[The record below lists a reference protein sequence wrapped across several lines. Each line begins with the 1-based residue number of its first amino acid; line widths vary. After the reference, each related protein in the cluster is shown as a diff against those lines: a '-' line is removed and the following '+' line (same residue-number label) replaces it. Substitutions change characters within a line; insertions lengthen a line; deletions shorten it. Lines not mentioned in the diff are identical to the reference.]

1 MRHSNS
7 KNLPYFFNA
16 ATKESRWEYPANT
29 DTEKLK
35 TYMEQNHSASVGSHA
50 VGRGSGRDGKIRA
63 AHLLVKHRDSRRPSS
78 WRETDITRT
87 KEEAIAS
94 LEGYEKRIRN
104 GEISLGDLASTE
116 SDCTSARKRGDLSV
130 PFVVQIP
137 RIRVGLL

>member
-35 TYMEQNHSASVGSHA
+35 AYMEQNRSASVGSHA
-50 VGRGSGRDGKIRA
+50 GGRGLGRDGKIRA
-63 AHLLVKHRDSRRPSS
+63 AHLLVKHRDSRRPTS

-87 KEEAIAS
+87 KEEAIVI
-94 LEGYEKRIRN
+94 LEGYEKRVRN

-116 SDCTSARKRGDLSV
+116 SDCTSAKKRGDLSV
-130 PFVVQIP
+130 PFVVQIQ
-137 RIRVGLL
+137 R